1 MLQDELKD
9 LKATHEVREEDHH
22 NQQQQ
27 QLQQEVS
34 HLEEVVG
41 IPVEGRSEQALQRV
55 QDLKDIDNAHKT
67 ALEHFETRVNATV
80 GQLGKCINQLQE
92 HMTADKY
99 KVINL
104 ESCIKTLVAGSGE
117 NKDLNCS
124 CMAKLHAAATMA
136 SHEVSLI
143 DKEIAD
149 LSEALKQLGD
159 GDCDDDDAPPS
170 PLVPGYK
177 PTSDD
182 THDQGGQPLGTPT
195 STTTPSSPDT
205 SDANGVENKQN
216 QNHHHHD
223 HDDDETAITATT
235 ITTTS
240 SCCGGHVEE
249 EDDKKDKMMMG
260 GGSDSSSS
268 AKGMMMASSPPR
280 DDGDS
285 SSSISDGTENKAA
298 QGGAAATRRKRVTFD
313 LPAAT
318 NNKSHNHNHHKPQQP
333 PTNHSEKHQQHE
345 DEGEGVV
352 VVAVQRRKEEELTI
366 RARLDYLIAKRAQ
379 AQAIVGQR
387 PINEGVLRRVIEAI
401 HDSVN
406 EALAHQQLGGIP
418 TRGQGS

>member
-41 IPVEGRSEQALQRV
+41 ILVEGRSEQALQRV

-195 STTTPSSPDT
+195 STTTPSSPDR
-205 SDANGVENKQN
+205 SDTNGVENKQD
-216 QNHHHHD
+216 HHHHD

-318 NNKSHNHNHHKPQQP
+318 NNKSHNHNHHKPQP
-333 PTNHSEKHQQHE
+333 PTNHQSEKRQQHE
-345 DEGEGVV
+345 NEGEGVV